1 MPKPVSRRFHQ
12 ELKLPKVGY
21 RCTQQGRP
29 VRVIQLMQAPV
40 ATIGREA
47 SVTEAILTLAD
58 RHISALPVVD
68 HRGTMIGVLSTTDI
82 LEAES
87 EVADREA
94 RDRLFEDTPVEE
106 LMTPRPL
113 TISPDADLRDAARQM
128 LYGDVHRLF
137 VELNGGLIGVISRT
151 DLVRAFAIQR
161 A

>member
-1 MPKPVSRRFHQ
+1 
-12 ELKLPKVGY
+12 
-21 RCTQQGRP
+21 
-29 VRVIQLMQAPV
+29 
-40 ATIGREA
+40 
-47 SVTEAILTLAD
+47 
-58 RHISALPVVD
+58 
-68 HRGTMIGVLSTTDI
+68 MIGVLSTTDI
-82 LEAES
+82 LQAES

-113 TISPDADLRDAARQM
+113 TISPDADLREAARQM

-137 VELNGGLIGVISRT
+137 VELNGELIGVISRT

>member
-1 MPKPVSRRFHQ
+1 
-12 ELKLPKVGY
+12 
-21 RCTQQGRP
+21 

-47 SVTEAILTLAD
+47 SISEAILTLAD
-58 RHISALPVVD
+58 RHISALPIVD
-68 HRGTMIGVLSTTDI
+68 QRGTMIGVLSTTDI

-87 EVADREA
+87 EVTDREA

-113 TISPDADLRDAARQM
+113 TISPEADIREAARRM

-137 VELNGGLIGVISRT
+137 VELNGELIGVISRT

>member
-1 MPKPVSRRFHQ
+1 
-12 ELKLPKVGY
+12 
-21 RCTQQGRP
+21 
-29 VRVIQLMQAPV
+29 MQAPV

-68 HRGTMIGVLSTTDI
+68 NRGTMIGVLSTTDI
-82 LEAES
+82 LQAES

-113 TISPDADLRDAARQM
+113 TISPDADLREAARRM

-137 VELNGGLIGVISRT
+137 VELNGELIGVISRT

>member
-1 MPKPVSRRFHQ
+1 M
-12 ELKLPKVGY
+12 
-21 RCTQQGRP
+21 
-29 VRVIQLMQAPV
+29 RVLQLMQAPV

-68 HRGTMIGVLSTTDI
+68 NRGTMIGVLSTTDI
-82 LEAES
+82 LQAES

-113 TISPDADLRDAARQM
+113 TISPDADLREAARRM

-137 VELNGGLIGVISRT
+137 VELNGELIGVISRT

>member
-1 MPKPVSRRFHQ
+1 M
-12 ELKLPKVGY
+12 
-21 RCTQQGRP
+21 
-29 VRVIQLMQAPV
+29 RVIQLMQAPV

-47 SVTEAILTLAD
+47 SISEAILTLAD
-58 RHISALPVVD
+58 RHISALPIVD
-68 HRGTMIGVLSTTDI
+68 QRGTMIGVLSTTDI

-87 EVADREA
+87 EVTDREA

-113 TISPDADLRDAARQM
+113 TISPEADIREAARRM

-137 VELNGGLIGVISRT
+137 VELNGELIGVISRT

>member
-1 MPKPVSRRFHQ
+1 
-12 ELKLPKVGY
+12 
-21 RCTQQGRP
+21 
-29 VRVIQLMQAPV
+29 MQAPV

-47 SVTEAILTLAD
+47 SISEAILTLAD
-58 RHISALPVVD
+58 RHISALPIVD
-68 HRGTMIGVLSTTDI
+68 QRGTMIGVLSTTDI

-87 EVADREA
+87 EVTDREA

-113 TISPDADLRDAARQM
+113 TISPEADIREAARRM

-137 VELNGGLIGVISRT
+137 VELNGELIGVISRT